1 MKRMIKAS
9 STRSTISSLQ
19 RRIDDLEIRLSEPD
33 LDEEERI
40 DIGMELADL
49 REQLNFAWQD
59 DEAEYMYALERQ
71 EFNPDGSLKGYDDV
85 ESSDDI
91 DTAQVSQ
98 CSFDFVNDGLYNTRE
113 LEELVMQAFVDA
125 GVKPIAVDFR
135 SVDYS
140 GYSDYA
146 DRTVSQGGV
155 DFEWTGNYYAEAIE
169 DELASALDYAGY
181 ELIGIDF
188 NSLEG

>member
-40 DIGMELADL
+40 DIGMEIADL

-85 ESSDDI
+85 ESADDI
-91 DTAQVSQ
+91 NTVQVSQ

-113 LEELVMQAFVDA
+113 LEELVLQAFVDA
-125 GVKPIAVDFR
+125 GVQPIAVDFR

-140 GYSDYA
+140 GYPGYD

-155 DFEWTGNYYAEAIE
+155 DFEWSDNYSADAIE
-169 DELASALDYAGY
+169 EELASALDYAGY
-181 ELIGIDF
+181 DLIGIDF
-188 NSLEG
+188 NSLEE